1 MSQSPLRVVKPV
13 VIPSQYFVFG
23 TLGSLFGAIFPRF
36 FVFVLSNMIARS
48 FDPIV
53 IYGLVTY
60 VVAFVIFM
68 VLLYFKYFQEPER
81 TSYAIYPDRVE
92 FSEGLFNR
100 HERTVV
106 FDQVID
112 VALVE
117 GMLQQSK
124 QAGSV
129 TLVTQQLVSGGE
141 GKLSNRSF
149 TLTNVPEPRE
159 VYDLLR
165 KLALEGN
172 EQKAAST

>member
-1 MSQSPLRVVKPV
+1 MSQAPLRVVKPV
-13 VIPSQYFVFG
+13 VIPSQFFVFG
-23 TLGSLFGAIFPRF
+23 TLGSLFGAIFPGF
-36 FVFVLSNMIARS
+36 FVFVLSNIIAQS
-48 FDPIV
+48 FDPIL
-53 IYGLVTY
+53 IYGIATY
-60 VVAFVIFM
+60 IVAFGLFM

-81 TSYAIYPDRVE
+81 TSYSIYPDRVE

-117 GMLQQSK
+117 GMLQQS
-124 QAGSV
+124 QRAGSV
-129 TLVTQQLVSGGE
+129 TLVSQQLVSGGE

-159 VYDLLR
+159 IYDLLR
-165 KLALEGN
+165 KLALDN
-172 EQKAAST
+172 KEQVGHRA